1 MSKKTLAL
9 LLALPLTFTL
19 SACSDSTSGSE
30 DSSTTQPVSTDD
42 NAMIVPGYK
51 LGEIPAIPVHE
62 TVSVPSLIEA
72 PGAKITVN
80 KTESLR
86 SIPGIT
92 VTPVR
97 LENGVVVDNGVVVG
111 NVGGSDG
118 VNSYSDDNSGVDV
131 SNVGGSDGVN
141 NYIDDLDGI
150 AISNV
155 GGENGVN
162 NYSDEKNQVYISR
175 VGDRNNG
182 VHTYD
187 DKKNGI
193 HISHTGGEDG
203 VHTYIDDV
211 KEIELNKSGDVITY
225 VNKKTGETISITG
238 SKATYDNSTTG
249 LTIVNDGD
257 GKATVALG
265 DKTKT
270 VDAEPYQTDFKIP
283 EVPDVPKTPTVEANA
298 LKITMSSEV
307 LFDFDKYNIRPDAQ
321 KILNDLAKILVE
333 ADISSFTIEGHT
345 DSVSGDDYNQTL
357 SENRA
362 NSVKDYLEKQGVNA
376 SITAEGY
383 GESRPVA
390 TNDTAGGRQQNRRV
404 EFLIPVQ

>member
-1 MSKKTLAL
+1 MPKKALAL
-9 LLALPLTFTL
+9 LLALPLTFSL

-30 DSSTTQPVSTDD
+30 DSSTTQPVTTDD
-42 NAMIVPGYK
+42 AMVVPGYQ
-51 LGEIPAIPVHE
+51 LGEIPAIPVYE

-72 PGAKITVN
+72 PDAKITVN
-80 KTESLR
+80 QTESLR
-86 SIPGIT
+86 SVPGIT

-97 LENGVVVDNGVVVG
+97 LENGEIVDNGMAAY

-118 VNSYSDDNSGVDV
+118 VSGYSNDDSGVDV
-131 SNVGGSDGVN
+131 SNVGGEDGVN
-141 NYIDDLDGI
+141 SYIDDLDGI
-150 AISNV
+150 DISNV

-175 VGDRNNG
+175 VGDKNNG
-182 VHTYD
+182 VHSYD
-187 DKKNGI
+187 DEKNGI

-211 KEIELNKSGDVITY
+211 KEIELSKAGDVITY
-225 VNKKTGETISITG
+225 VNKKTEETITITG
-238 SKATYDNSTTG
+238 SQATYDNSKTG
-249 LTIVNDGD
+249 LSIVNDGN
-257 GKATVALG
+257 GKALVTLD

-270 VDAEPYQTDFKIP
+270 VDAEPYQTDFTIP

-307 LFDFDKYNIRPDAQ
+307 LFDFDKYNIRSDAQ
-321 KILNDLAKILVE
+321 TVLNDLAKVLKD
-333 ADISSFTIEGHT
+333 AGISSFTIEGHT
-345 DSVSGDDYNQTL
+345 DSVSSEDYNQTL

-376 SITAEGY
+376 SITTEGY

-390 TNDTAGGRQQNRRV
+390 TNDTAAGRQQNRRV